1 MAKSRGN
8 MSPNHW
14 ILNGKEFTDST
25 GYYGMVYCIT
35 HKETGKKYIG
45 RKYFSKSK
53 IQQKTKTKRKK
64 KLRVESDWQSYYGSS
79 ADLLED
85 VKKYG
90 EDAFTREIIRLC
102 TTRSETNYY
111 EAFHI
116 LTSRALLSENFYN
129 KWVSLKLHKS
139 TLKNLQSQSTEES
152 TSSSIS

>member
-1 MAKSRGN
+1 
-8 MSPNHW
+8 MSTNCW
-14 ILNGKEFTDST
+14 MFEGKDFTDST

-35 HKETGKKYIG
+35 HNETGKRYIG

-85 VKKYG
+85 VSRYG
-90 EDAFTREIIRLC
+90 KDAFTREIIRLC
-102 TTRSETNYY
+102 ITRSETNYY

-116 LTSRALLSENFYN
+116 LTSGALLTDKFYN

-139 TLKNLQSQSTEES
+139 TLTHLQEKKGEVG
-152 TSSSIS
+152 